1 MFLLFTRSDVTA
13 DDHHSPFMVF
23 EYMEYG
29 DLAAL
34 LQANDPCSGVT
45 PKVKLVEV
53 RVGAF
58 VRRNGTK
65 KRARRWQRRWRC
77 FAAI

>member
-1 MFLLFTRSDVTA
+1 MI
-13 DDHHSPFMVF
+13 F

-45 PKVKLVEV
+45 PKVKLAEV
-53 RVGAF
+53 GYILAHLPNDQRT
-58 VRRNGTK
+58 NGKYDDVTGS
-65 KRARRWQRRWRC
+65 RD
-77 FAAI
+77 